1 MKGEEGVDTC
11 YTPVNLLMILYIL
24 FPVYVLL
31 HSLCNRYILILYTT
45 YPCAPLATTV
55 TSRHFMFTLSPV
67 PSSRADDLHTPLPSI
82 HLI

>member
-1 MKGEEGVDTC
+1 MC
-11 YTPVNLLMILYIL
+11 R
-24 FPVYVLL
+24 YVLYTSEHGDIVQIIPCCIYYYIAL
-31 HSLCNRYILILYTT
+31 ETFIYIYSLYH

-67 PSSRADDLHTPLPSI
+67 PSSRADDLRTPLPSI